1 MRHLPERFSGS
12 LPAPAIVSSVAAD
25 LQRPICFSTLGW
37 CSGSVKLTLRCKGFF
52 TGTGLL
58 LSLPRIPRGSPTR
71 GQNQKRGTVFK
82 GTSDSEKWV

>member
-82 GTSDSEKWV
+82 RT